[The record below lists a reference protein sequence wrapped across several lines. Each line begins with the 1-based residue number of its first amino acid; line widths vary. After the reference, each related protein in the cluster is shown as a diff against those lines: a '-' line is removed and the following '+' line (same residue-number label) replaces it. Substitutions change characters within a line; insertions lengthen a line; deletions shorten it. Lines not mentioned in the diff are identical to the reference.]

1 LVCSKVVR
9 KQSDIQKTENTMK
22 QHMLIVIFFVLT
34 GQEIFGQGTM
44 LPMNLLP
51 MILGGDGPQKNGP
64 PLIFSSPNILVDENK
79 ITGKRDT
86 ITVGSTVK
94 LWLKSEKHRAYRQSL
109 SKYDFNKNTFYLK
122 AQLVSITDSTLV
134 LMKGDKPSF
143 MLPLPPPYSL
153 IPLLA
158 MKLMPLAKEQS
169 KVRMDDHLPKPKRK
183 LMAMMFDTIKIKEIV
198 KFRVENMVT
207 EGAFKS
213 LTMMPAM
220 SFMPKS
226 FMVWPRTLYAMPAMM
241 IGSEMIG
248 NVAFSTRR
256 VNTNESRH
264 RVLVENAPIIKSST
278 PKKETSKY
286 EMEWGYEKI
295 DQWNRVKDKISDLL
309 FENAIS
315 EYRGNKIMSFSFGY
329 MMFPSYVIG
338 PDDKRTKVNIPD
350 KKFMFGFSME
360 NFISEKIRIGMEMQT
375 CQLSQSSG
383 NFSSQNISVGM
394 GFVMSNYTC
403 MKIGIGNG
411 FYSGNYKDKLKT
423 QIEELKNDVGLN
435 IDSNIKTRIDLIRMK
450 LLANPKPYFMFGGGA
465 VNTTL
470 MKIHGSSGSMSVNEY
485 TQKRFSLTAGVG
497 VLTRLGWRLTYDL
510 SCKYVYSPDYSPTIG
525 GLYSYSGIKV
535 QLNIGYMYGG
545 SFSKMKQLYKQCSRD
560 YLGSGK

>member
-1 LVCSKVVR
+1 
-9 KQSDIQKTENTMK
+9 MK
-22 QHMLIVIFFVLT
+22 QRLLIVIFFVLT

-51 MILGGDGPQKNGP
+51 MVLGGGGPQKNGI
-64 PLIFSSPNILVDENK
+64 PLIFNSPNILVDENK

-94 LWLKSEKHRAYRQSL
+94 LWLKSEKPRAYRQSL
-109 SKYDFNKNTFYLK
+109 SKWDFNKNTFYLK

-158 MKLMPLAKEQS
+158 MKLMPLAKDQS
-169 KVRMDDHLPKPKRK
+169 KVRMDDHLPKPKLK
-183 LMAMMFDTIKIKEIV
+183 SMAMMFDTIKINEIV

-226 FMVWPRTLYAMPAMM
+226 FMTWPTNLYAMPAMM
-241 IGSEMIG
+241 VGSEMIG

-264 RVLVENAPIIKSST
+264 RVLVENAPIIKSLT

-286 EMEWGYEKI
+286 EMEWGYEKF
-295 DQWNRVKDKISDLL
+295 DRWNRVKDKVSDLL
-309 FENAIS
+309 LENAIN

-360 NFISEKIRIGMEMQT
+360 NFISEKIRVGMEMQT
-375 CQLSQSSG
+375 CQLSPSTG
-383 NFSSQNISVGM
+383 NFSSQNMSVGM
-394 GFVMSNYTC
+394 GFVMSNYVC

-411 FYSGNYKDKLKT
+411 LYSGNYKDKLKI
-423 QIEELKNDVGLN
+423 QIAELKNDVGLN

-465 VNTTL
+465 INTTL
-470 MKIHGSSGSMSVNEY
+470 MKISGNSESISTKEY
-485 TQKRFSLTAGVG
+485 TQKKFSLTAGVG
-497 VLTRLGWRLTYDL
+497 ILTRMGWRLTYDL

-525 GLYSYSGIKV
+525 GLYSYSGFNI

-545 SFSKMKQLYKQCSRD
+545 SFSKMKQLYKQYSRD
-560 YLGSGK
+560 YLGFGK